1 MSTATLNGLRVTSA
15 RVNIPAW
22 GCWYAEAQ
30 VDGEHTLTGS
40 VTLKIADATYAG
52 TVLSGGPRLGRSSYR
67 IVAGAGGWGR
77 PLPKKPYANDAG
89 VKVSTVVGDAAR
101 EVGETISTISSSL
114 RVGSSFE
121 RIEGDPASRV
131 LQAVADQAWY
141 VDEAGVTH
149 LGARAAGA
157 LVGKVTRLEPVDLAR
172 GKVVLGAE
180 SIATIL
186 PGVVVDGLTA
196 VDVLH
201 EISAQGGLRSTIW
214 GAQAP
219 GSLSSLSLLAQ
230 QLDPDRA
237 FRSVSEYRVDTRNG
251 NRLNLQPVRVST
263 GLPELKNVPVRPGV
277 SGCDAVAALGSRVL
291 VGFIE
296 GDRTRHYVASFE
308 DPDGD
313 NFQPTS
319 LTLNA
324 GEMAG
329 GEHLMTAEAT
339 CLLLYNTLVALMAAA
354 GGGPLLAAVLQPLLG
369 AAISTA
375 LAAQAVPAPPT
386 AAAQT
391 IAAAALQAGFAAGT
405 TPSNAMFAAWTTA
418 IAALSTKTANESGS
432 FPSVG
437 CKAVKGG

>member
-1 MSTATLNGLRVTSA
+1 MGVSTLNGLRVTSA

-22 GCWYAEAQ
+22 GLWYAEAHL
-30 VDGEHTLTGS
+30 DGEHTLTGS
-40 VTLKIADATYAG
+40 VTLKIADLTLVG

-67 IVAGAGGWGR
+67 IVAGGGGWGR
-77 PLPKKPYANDAG
+77 ALPKKSYANDAG

-101 EVGETISTISSSL
+101 EVGETVDTISSSL

-157 LVGKVTRLEPVDLAR
+157 LVGKVTRLEPVDLSR
-172 GKVVLGAE
+172 GKVVLAAE

-186 PGVVVDGLTA
+186 PGVVVDGLAA

-201 EISAQGGLRSTIW
+201 EVSAQGGLRSTVW
-214 GAQAP
+214 GSQAP
-219 GSLSSLSLLAQ
+219 GSLSTLAKLAQ

-251 NRLNLQPVRVST
+251 DRLNLQPVRVST

-277 SGCDAVAALGSRVL
+277 SGCDAVVALGSRVL
-291 VGFIE
+291 VGFID
-296 GDRTRHYVASFE
+296 GDRTRPFVQSFE
-308 DPDGD
+308 DPEGD

-329 GEHLMTAEAT
+329 GEHLMTVEAT
-339 CLLLYNTLVALMAAA
+339 ALLMYNFWV
-354 GGGPLLAAVLQPLLG
+354 AVLLVSGAGPVIGTTVQPLLG
-369 AAISTA
+369 AAMTTA

-386 AAAQT
+386 AVAQ
-391 IAAAALQAGFAAGT
+391 IAAAAALQAGFAAGT
-405 TPSNAMFAAWTTA
+405 TPSNAMFAAWTSA